1 MCVFFLVLTK
11 GYHFFNQENELE
23 CLSSDLRWFEQGVIN
38 MYPSILLG
46 LSLKTFFVIQF
57 MHAGGGAGGWD
68 DACQGT

>member
-1 MCVFFLVLTK
+1 
-11 GYHFFNQENELE
+11 
-23 CLSSDLRWFEQGVIN
+23 